1 MKNCFRGEC
10 SMTHYESDWVFNVG
24 LKVAA
29 AIFLA
34 TLAMGLVTGVT
45 PVTAV
50 FRSGAAFGVF
60 VTIGWAAAL
69 VWEPPMPEEE
79 AEETEEDEEKSDA
92 EQEDQQFKPEPTD
105 RLNTTQAAQ
114 QTT

>member
-1 MKNCFRGEC
+1 
-10 SMTHYESDWVFNVG
+10 MTHYESDWVFNFG
-24 LKVAA
+24 LKIAA

-60 VTIGWAAAL
+60 VTIGWAAAI
-69 VWEPPMPEEE
+69 VWQPVLPEEE
-79 AEETEEDEEKSDA
+79 PEETEEDTENSEADLEE
-92 EQEDQQFKPEPTD
+92 QQSKQT
-105 RLNTTQAAQ
+105 AQ
-114 QTT
+114 QTA